1 MDDTVDT
8 TGVAVAVVVVIG
20 LLLNGP
26 KGIDVDGCNDDIG
39 VGILGI
45 IVAVEGTVELVTAV
59 VRLGDDTGVK
69 G

>member
-8 TGVAVAVVVVIG
+8 TGVAVAVVVIG
-20 LLLNGP
+20 LPPNVP
-26 KGIDVDGCNDDIG
+26 KGIDVDGCDVDIDAD
-39 VGILGI
+39 ILGV

-59 VRLGDDTGVK
+59 VRLGTDTGVK